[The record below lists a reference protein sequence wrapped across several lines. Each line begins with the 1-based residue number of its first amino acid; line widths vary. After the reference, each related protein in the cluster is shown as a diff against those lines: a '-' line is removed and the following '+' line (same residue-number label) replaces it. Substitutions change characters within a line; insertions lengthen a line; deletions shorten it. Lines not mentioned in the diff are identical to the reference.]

1 MDLMKQMKKTT
12 TTGRKKIEIKEIDKD
27 SNKQV
32 TFSKRRT
39 GLFKKASELCVL
51 CNAQIAII
59 VFSPADKAF
68 CFGQPN
74 VEAVLRRYQTTEDR
88 RGEEPVRAASE
99 AGSSVSSYEE
109 LNRQHE
115 EAVRALEMEKQQMEE
130 IENVATVWDRG
141 NWWDEPIGEMDLDQL
156 EQYVM
161 AMHELRRKVAE
172 KADDFMRVAIMQ
184 PPVPSLYGESSLG
197 GLLHGGGDGAG
208 GCYGGFANQFGGG
221 GGLVAYHHDKFEF

>member
-1 MDLMKQMKKTT
+1 MDLLKQTKKTT

-51 CNAQIAII
+51 CNAQVAMI

-74 VEAVLRRYQTTEDR
+74 VEAVLLRYLRGGTEDHD
-88 RGEEPVRAASE
+88 EPAIRQAASE
-99 AGSSVSSYEE
+99 TSPVYYEE

-115 EAVRALEMEKQQMEE
+115 EAVKALEMEKQQLEE
-130 IENVATVWDRG
+130 IENVAKVWNRG
-141 NWWDEPIGEMDLDQL
+141 NWWDEPIDEMDLDQL
-156 EQYVM
+156 EQYVV
-161 AMHELRRKVAE
+161 AMHELRRKAAE
-172 KADDFMRVAIMQ
+172 KADEMMRVAIM
-184 PPVPSLYGESSLG
+184 PSVPSFYGESSLG
-197 GLLHGGGDGAG
+197 GLLNGGGG
-208 GCYGGFANQFGGG
+208 YGGFANNQFGG
-221 GGLVAYHHDKFEF
+221 GGLVAYHDKFEF

>member
-1 MDLMKQMKKTT
+1 MDIIKQTKKST

-51 CNAQIAII
+51 CNAQIAMI

-74 VEAVLRRYQTTEDR
+74 VEAVLRRYLRGGAEDNND
-88 RGEEPVRAASE
+88 ASE
-99 AGSSVSSYEE
+99 FSSASYEE

-115 EAVRALEMEKQQMEE
+115 EAARALEMEKQQLEE
-130 IENVATVWDRG
+130 IENVAKVWNRG
-141 NWWDEPIGEMDLDQL
+141 NWWDEPIDEMDLDEL
-156 EQYVM
+156 EQYVA

-172 KADDFMRVAIMQ
+172 KADELMRVSIM
-184 PPVPSLYGESSLG
+184 PSVPSFYGESSLG
-197 GLLHGGGDGAG
+197 GLLIGGGG
-208 GCYGGFANQFGGG
+208 GYGGFPNQFG
-221 GGLVAYHHDKFEF
+221 GGLVAYHDKFEF